1 MCKFYK
7 GELYWGVMSY
17 EELLESAYEDV
28 EVSEE
33 CERFEVVNVKGH
45 HEGVRTVI
53 SNFGKVVACLRRR
66 PEHLLKFLGKELG
79 IQGEIKGERLIL
91 SRKLSSKDVNAK
103 IKKYAKLYGI
113 FEDQLNQAGKGIPRY
128 REDMYAVKLSDIF
141 STVRESAR
149 SKKV

>member
-1 MCKFYK
+1 VCKFYK

-103 IKKYAKLYGI
+103 IKKYAKLYVI
-113 FEDQLNQAGKGIPRY
+113 CVKCGKPDSELDEEGG
-128 REDMYAVKLSDIF
+128 KLF
-141 STVRESAR
+141 VRCLACGNKNEVH
-149 SKKV
+149 KI